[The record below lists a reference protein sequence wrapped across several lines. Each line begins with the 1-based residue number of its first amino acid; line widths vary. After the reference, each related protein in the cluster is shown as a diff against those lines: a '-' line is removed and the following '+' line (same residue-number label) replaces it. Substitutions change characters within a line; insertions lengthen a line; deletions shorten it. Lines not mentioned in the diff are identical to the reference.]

1 MSLWSEIKIVTGKQE
16 CILDMIGKVYI
27 VTTTVNYANC
37 GLLQAVIYVR
47 DILYARG
54 TRFRPS

>member
-47 DILYARG
+47 DIL
-54 TRFRPS
+54 